1 MESIM
6 FRIINSEEW
15 DRLCEENRRLE
26 DFTERESRKKLT
38 DGIMEAITDYDVHVR
53 EYTWRETARKILAR
67 GITCEPV
74 EREPVVQQWDEQID
88 SLVSKDTKAAAR
100 NYSNQFRWHLFSFEL
115 LPALSG
121 KEAQEAFDA
130 IEKDNLYLFF
140 DYAPEVYLIQ
150 NADLLNA
157 EDLNELR
164 KDSPLDYSDVYLF
177 DPVGKWTYVRPHEE
191 YRGPYFFKAK

>member
-6 FRIINSEEW
+6 FRILNSEEW

-26 DFTERESRKKLT
+26 DFTEQEDRKKLM

-74 EREPVVQQWDEQID
+74 EREPVVRQWDAQID
-88 SLVSKDTKAAAR
+88 SPIPDEKKAATHH
-100 NYSNQFRWHLFSFEL
+100 YSNQFRWHLFSFEL

-121 KEAQEAFDA
+121 KEAKAAFDA
-130 IEKDNLYLFF
+130 IEKDRLYLFF
-140 DYAPEVYLIQ
+140 DYAPGAYLIQ
-150 NADLLNA
+150 NANLLTA
-157 EDLNELR
+157 ENLENLKEN
-164 KDSPLDYSDVYLF
+164 SPLDYADMYLF
-177 DPVGKWTYVRPHEE
+177 DPVGKWTYIRPHEE
-191 YRGPYFFKAK
+191 YCGPYFFKAE